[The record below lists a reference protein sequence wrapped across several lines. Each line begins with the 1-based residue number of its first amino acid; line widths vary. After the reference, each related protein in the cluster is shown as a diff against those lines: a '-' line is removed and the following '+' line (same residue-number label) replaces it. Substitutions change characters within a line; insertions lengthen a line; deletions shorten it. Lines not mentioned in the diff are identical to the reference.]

1 MNSRERVIKTLNH
14 ENADRPPMDL
24 GGAASG
30 LNDLVYF
37 NLKQY
42 LGIQGDIEPF
52 RVGTTVNYYDER
64 ILDHLEIDLRRLIMD
79 RTDNFP
85 VFSKDG
91 SFVNEWGIRY
101 EKRGEYY
108 EVVDNPLRGASKAD
122 ILAYAWPKAKDVFN
136 VDGFRARAKDKF
148 ENSEHALVARMPCW
162 GLIDLAFQIRGMEQF
177 MMDMVLEPE
186 LARLV
191 IEKILESQ
199 IDFYST
205 MLNEIGD
212 FVQVVETCDDL
223 GSQNGML
230 FSTKLFREIVKP
242 FRKELNNVIL
252 QKTRDAKIFFH
263 CCGAIYKL
271 IPDLIDTGI
280 HILNPLQPNALGMDP
295 QLIKDTYGDQ
305 LCFHGCI
312 DTQIALRG
320 SVADTQEEV
329 NKKINILSKNGGYIV
344 APANHIMSDVPL
356 ENIIA
361 LFDSVKKFDATKGSL

>member
-30 LNDLVYF
+30 LNDSVYF

-52 RVGTTVNYYDER
+52 RIGTTVNYYDER
-64 ILDHLEIDLRRLIMD
+64 ILDQLDIDLRRLIMN
-79 RTDNFP
+79 RTENFP
-85 VFSKDG
+85 IFLEDG

-101 EKRGEYY
+101 EKKGEYY
-108 EVVDNPLRGASKAD
+108 EVVGSPLKDANKAE
-122 ILAYAWPKAKDVFN
+122 ILSYPWPKAKDVFN
-136 VDGFRARAKDKF
+136 VENLKTRAKDMF
-148 ENSEHALVARMPCW
+148 ENSDRALVARMPCW
-162 GLIDLAFQIRGMEQF
+162 GLVDLAFQIRGMEQF
-177 MMDMVLEPE
+177 MMDMVLEPA

-205 MLNEIGD
+205 MLDEIGD
-212 FVQVVETCDDL
+212 YVQVVETCDDL
-223 GSQNGML
+223 GSQSGLL
-230 FSTKLFREIVKP
+230 FSTKLFRDIVKP
-242 FRKELNNVIL
+242 YRKELNSVIL
-252 QKTRDAKIFFH
+252 QKARDAKIFFH
-263 CCGAIYKL
+263 CCGAIFKL
-271 IPDLIDTGI
+271 IPDLIDSGI

-312 DTQIALRG
+312 DTQIALRET
-320 SVADTQEEV
+320 VADTQAEV
-329 NKKINILSKNGGYIV
+329 KKKINILYQDGGYIV

-356 ENIIA
+356 ENILA
-361 LFDSVKKFDATKGSL
+361 LYSAVKEFGTTNGSL